1 MDPASRQPELL
12 QPRPTS
18 LPTIT
23 VEEVEQ
29 HCQDLR
35 TLLMASFVALLVLS
49 LSVNLFLA
57 KQMRLVRGK
66 LSESRP
72 VVQRMEAEF
81 KKKEPNMK
89 NFLNALQ
96 TFAAGNRDFRPVL
109 DRYRASLP
117 QYFLIPVALSSKPSG
132 VKVPTNPSPSS
143 LAPPPPP
150 RPAGATIQR

>member
-72 VVQRMEAEF
+72 VVQRMEAEV
-81 KKKEPNMK
+81 KRKEPGMK
-89 NFLNALQ
+89 NFLGALQ
-96 TFAAGNRDFRPVL
+96 NFAVVNQDFRPIV
-109 DRYRASLP
+109 DRYRAVLP
-117 QYFLIPVALSSKPSG
+117 QYFIV
-132 VKVPTNPSPSS
+132 
-143 LAPPPPP
+143 
-150 RPAGATIQR
+150 